1 MSKQKPFG
9 FLQEDFHSEVL
20 SFLFELVSTKFPD
33 RQMILY
39 NNKDRYDNKGI
50 YKQKYTNLEVR
61 DLQYFF
67 PDANNNVCET
77 TFIVSYDN
85 IIHFSMLLH
94 YKQNLMFIAH
104 SPKHV
109 DTFQKHNV
117 KYFALTGLLSTNF
130 MLPITNEI
138 YTDVSFLQP
147 KLNVDNAGNASIAN
161 IEVILQPKL
170 NVDNAGNASI
180 ANIEVMQTIRD
191 RNMTVLLIVGSFF
204 ENNKD
209 ISLLK
214 TLIDT
219 GKYILV
225 ICTTELTNEL
235 KNFVEDNQD
244 YVYVSLNLTTKDL
257 QLTIKYF
264 NVKYLLFTP
273 PKNSKFYTSSWSG
286 SIQFAFDN
294 DLHIVIP
301 EILANIYN
309 INNSGV
315 ITYNSIDDI
324 LLGIE
329 TGSCLNLIKEYQ
341 TIRDNIFCRNKV
353 VFDVLLN
360 DIQTSNVGHFKINY
374 HEQQTEI
381 DTKVNVCQKI
391 IDATLTPEDIKRI
404 KDTTI
409 ITIDPDDCIFM
420 LTCVLLQRDC
430 NIEAFIKD
438 LDTAKYYKNIFTFN
452 NMNKRIK
459 FFYGLLSSRNSNNQ
473 IPEIFTLDHLKYK
486 NKISIIYTNSDLIE
500 DVILGGKNTIQKYNP
515 LIFVKNK
522 SNTNDNYKVQQLL
535 TNYSVTTIDN
545 FLIYKPIKL

>member
-1 MSKQKPFG
+1 MSILKPFG

-20 SFLFELVSTKFPD
+20 SFLFELVSTKFPG

-39 NNKDRYDNKGI
+39 NNQDRYDNKSI

-67 PDANNNVCET
+67 PDMNNNICET
-77 TFIVSYDN
+77 TFVVSYDN
-85 IIHFSMLLH
+85 IVHFSMLLP
-94 YKQNLMFIAH
+94 YKQDLMFIAH

-117 KYFALTGLLSTNF
+117 RYFALTGLLSTNF

-138 YTDVSFLQP
+138 DTSPLQP
-147 KLNVDNAGNASIAN
+147 KLDADNASNTG
-161 IEVILQPKL
+161 
-170 NVDNAGNASI
+170 I

-219 GKYILV
+219 KKYILV
-225 ICTTELTNEL
+225 VCTTELTKEL
-235 KNFVEDNQD
+235 KDFVEDNQD
-244 YVYVSLNLTTKDL
+244 YVYVSLNLSTQDL
-257 QLTIKYF
+257 RFTVKYF
-264 NVKYLLFTP
+264 NIKYLLFTP

-301 EILANIYN
+301 EILSNIYN
-309 INNSGV
+309 INNNGI
-315 ITYNSIDDI
+315 ITYNSVDDI
-324 LLGIE
+324 LHGIE
-329 TGSCLNLIKEYQ
+329 SGSCLNLIKEYQ

-353 VFDVLLN
+353 VFDVLLD

-374 HEQQTEI
+374 HEQQTDI

-391 IDATLTPEDIKRI
+391 IDASLTPEDVKLI

-409 ITIDPDDCIFM
+409 ITIDPDDCIFV
-420 LTCVLLQRDC
+420 LTCLLLQRDC
-430 NIEAFIKD
+430 NIETFIKD

-459 FFYGLLSSRNSNNQ
+459 FFHGLLSSRNSNNQ

-500 DVILGGKNTIQKYNP
+500 DVIIGGKNTIQKYKP

-522 SNTNDNYKVQQLL
+522 SNTNDNTNDNTKDNYKVQQLL
-535 TNYSVTTIDN
+535 RNYSVTTIDN
-545 FLIYKPIKL
+545 FLIYKPNDQLNDHL

>member
-1 MSKQKPFG
+1 MSNLKPLG

-39 NNKDRYDNKGI
+39 NNHDRYDNKSI

-67 PDANNNVCET
+67 PDMNNNICQT
-77 TFIVSYDN
+77 TFVVSYDN
-85 IIHFSMLLH
+85 IVHFSMLLP
-94 YKQNLMFIAH
+94 YKQDLMFIAH

-117 KYFALTGLLSTNF
+117 RYFALTGLLSTNF

-138 YTDVSFLQP
+138 YTDASFLQP
-147 KLNVDNAGNASIAN
+147 ELNADISNTEI
-161 IEVILQPKL
+161 
-170 NVDNAGNASI
+170 
-180 ANIEVMQTIRD
+180 MQTIRN

-209 ISLLK
+209 LYLLK
-214 TLIDT
+214 TLVDSK
-219 GKYILV
+219 KYILV
-225 ICTTELTNEL
+225 VCTTELTKEL

-244 YVYVSLNLTTKDL
+244 YVYVSLNLTTQDL
-257 QLTIKYF
+257 RFTVKYF
-264 NVKYLLFTP
+264 NIKYLLFTP

-294 DLHIVIP
+294 NLHIVMP
-301 EILANIYN
+301 EIIANIYN
-309 INNSGV
+309 IKNSGI
-315 ITYNSIDDI
+315 ITYNSVDDI
-324 LLGIE
+324 LLSIE
-329 TGSCLNLIKEYQ
+329 TGSCSNLIKEYQ
-341 TIRDNIFCRNKV
+341 TIRDGIFCRNKV
-353 VFDVLLN
+353 VFDILLD

-374 HEQQTEI
+374 HKQQTNI
-381 DTKVNVCQKI
+381 DTKVNIYQKI
-391 IDATLTPEDIKRI
+391 IDASLTPEDVKLI

-409 ITIDPDDCIFM
+409 ITVDPDDCIFM
-420 LTCVLLQRDC
+420 LTSILLQRDC

-500 DVILGGKNTIQKYNP
+500 DVIIGGKNTIQKYNP

-535 TNYSVTTIDN
+535 KNYSVTIIDN
-545 FLIYKPIKL
+545 FLIYKPIDQL

>member
-1 MSKQKPFG
+1 MSILKPLG

-20 SFLFELVSTKFPD
+20 SFLFELVSTKFPG

-39 NNKDRYDNKGI
+39 NNHDRYNNKSI

-67 PDANNNVCET
+67 PDMNNNICET
-77 TFIVSYDN
+77 TFVVSYDN
-85 IIHFSMLLH
+85 IVHFSMLLP
-94 YKQNLMFIAH
+94 YKQDLMFIAH

-117 KYFALTGLLSTNF
+117 RYFALTGLLSTNF
-130 MLPITNEI
+130 MLPITNKI
-138 YTDVSFLQP
+138 DTLPLQP
-147 KLNVDNAGNASIAN
+147 KLNAD
-161 IEVILQPKL
+161 
-170 NVDNAGNASI
+170 I

-219 GKYILV
+219 KKYILV
-225 ICTTELTNEL
+225 VCTTELTNEL
-235 KNFVEDNQD
+235 KDFVEDNQD
-244 YVYVSLNLTTKDL
+244 YVYVSLNLSTQDL
-257 QLTIKYF
+257 RFTVTYF
-264 NVKYLLFTP
+264 NIKYLLFTP

-301 EILANIYN
+301 EILSNIYN
-309 INNSGV
+309 INNSGI
-315 ITYNSIDDI
+315 ITYNSVDDI
-324 LLGIE
+324 LHGIE
-329 TGSCLNLIKEYQ
+329 RGSCLNLIKEYQ
-341 TIRDNIFCRNKV
+341 TIRDKIFCRNKI
-353 VFDVLLN
+353 VFDILLN
-360 DIQTSNVGHFKINY
+360 DIQISNVGHFKIDY
-374 HEQQTEI
+374 HEQQTNI
-381 DTKVNVCQKI
+381 DKKVNIYQKI
-391 IDATLTPEDIKRI
+391 IDASLTPEDVKHI

-409 ITIDPDDCIFM
+409 ITVDPDDCIFM
-420 LTCVLLQRDC
+420 LTSILLQRDC
-430 NIEAFIKD
+430 NIETFIKD

-452 NMNKRIK
+452 NATKRIK
-459 FFYGLLSSRNSNNQ
+459 FFHGLLSSRNSNNQ

-500 DVILGGKNTIQKYNP
+500 DVIIGGKNTIQKYKP

-522 SNTNDNYKVQQLL
+522 SNTNDNTKDNTNDNTKDNYKVQQLL
-535 TNYSVTTIDN
+535 RNYSVTTIDN
-545 FLIYKPIKL
+545 FLIYKPNDQLNDHL